1 MSAPIAQVAPRA
13 ALSGGLGLALLSAAT
28 FGSSGAVAKSLI
40 GAGWSPGGAVLLRL
54 AGAAL
59 VLTLAALV
67 RHRSLWPLRAPA
79 RRTIMLYGVIAMA
92 GTQLA
97 YFNAVRTLDVAVALL
112 LEFLAPVLLL
122 LWTSLRSRTLP
133 LPLTMLGAITSL
145 IGLFLV
151 VDPRGASGLDPVGVG
166 WGLLAA
172 VGLACFFALSAQ
184 GGDDLP
190 PLVLAAGGTLIG
202 AFVIGS
208 AGLVGI
214 VPLHFT
220 TGTTLLAG
228 REVAWYLPGL
238 WLVLVATVVAYL
250 SGIGAIRRLGARIA
264 SFVGL
269 TEVLCAVLIAWLL
282 LAELPGL
289 PQLAGGTLI
298 VLGILVIE
306 HRERRG

>member
-1 MSAPIAQVAPRA
+1 MTASAAEVAPRA

-59 VLTLAALV
+59 VLTVAAIA
-67 RHRSLWPLRAPA
+67 RHRTLWPLPAPA
-79 RRTIMLYGVIAMA
+79 RRTILLYGVIAMA

-122 LWTSLRSRTLP
+122 LWTSIRSRTLP
-133 LPLTMLGAITSL
+133 LPLTLLGAAVSL
-145 IGLFLV
+145 VGLFLV
-151 VDPRGASGLDPVGVG
+151 VDPRGASDLDPVGVG

-172 VGLACFFALSAQ
+172 VGLACFFALSAH
-184 GGDDLP
+184 GHDNLP

-202 AFVIGS
+202 AFVIAT

-214 VPLHFT
+214 LPLHFT
-220 TGTTLLAG
+220 TEATLLAG
-228 REVAWYLPGL
+228 REVAWYFPGL
-238 WLVLVATVVAYL
+238 WIVLVATVIAYL

-282 LAELPGL
+282 LAELPGP

-298 VLGILVIE
+298 VLGILLIE

>member
-1 MSAPIAQVAPRA
+1 MTAPPAQVASRA
-13 ALSGGLGLALLSAAT
+13 ALRGGLGLALLSAAT

-40 GAGWSPGGAVLLRL
+40 GAGWSAGGAVLLRL
-54 AGAAL
+54 AGASI
-59 VLTLAALV
+59 VLTVAAAIH
-67 RHRSLWPLRAPA
+67 HRARWPLRAPA
-79 RRTIMLYGVIAMA
+79 QRTVVLYGVIAMA

-122 LWTSLRSRTLP
+122 AWTSLRSRTLP
-133 LPLTMLGAITSL
+133 LPLTLLGAAVSL

-151 VDPRGASGLDPVGVG
+151 VDPRGTSGLDPVGVG

-184 GGDDLP
+184 TGDDLP

-202 AFVIGS
+202 AVVVAA

-214 VPLHFT
+214 VELRFT

-228 REVAWYLPGL
+228 REVAWFLPGL

-250 SGIGAIRRLGARIA
+250 SGIGAIRRLGPRIA

-269 TEVLCAVLIAWLL
+269 TEVLCAVLIAWVL
-282 LAELPGL
+282 LAELPG
-289 PQLAGGTLI
+289 PSQLAGGTLI
-298 VLGILVIE
+298 VLGILMIE